1 MRYIK
6 TFESFSSSMD
16 EGMDMMFMPV
26 DVVKASAE
34 VYSDIAKAIG
44 SKFKEAMLKVEDAT
58 TEAAEEIGTK
68 AAQVLKSVEHFFG
81 TTADKL
87 TYEMVVAKLEK
98 ANEGF
103 VDKYDAADPY
113 DGHKE
118 TMNTASKDVKGGAIH
133 KIGHI
138 LMNIFGINILTIG
151 TLGTFVTWIL
161 GFAINP
167 AMSMIYSIIG
177 LIVVHIV
184 RKLATMAG
192 H

>member
-16 EGMDMMFMPV
+16 ETMDMMTMPV
-26 DVVKASAE
+26 DPIKAAAT
-34 VYSDIAKAIG
+34 VYSDIAKALG

-58 TEAAEEIGTK
+58 SETAEEIGTK

-81 TTADKL
+81 TTADRL
-87 TYEMVVAKLEK
+87 TYDIVVAKLE
-98 ANEGF
+98 ASNESF
-103 VDKYDAADPY
+103 VDRYDAADPY
-113 DGHKE
+113 NGHEE
-118 TMNTASKDVKGGAIH
+118 TMSTPTKDVKGGWIH
-133 KIGHI
+133 KIGNI
-138 LMNIFGINILTIG
+138 LMNIFGINILTVG
-151 TLGTFVTWIL
+151 TLGTFVTWL
-161 GFAINP
+161 AGHTENP
-167 AMSMIYSIIG
+167 AMSMVYSIIG